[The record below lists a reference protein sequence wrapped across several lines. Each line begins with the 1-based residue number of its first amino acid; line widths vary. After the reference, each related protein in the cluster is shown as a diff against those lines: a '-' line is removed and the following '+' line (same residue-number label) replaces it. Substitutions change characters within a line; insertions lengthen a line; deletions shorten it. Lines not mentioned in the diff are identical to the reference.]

1 MVNDVNI
8 YIKVMLDLGYQI
20 GSSGVKKILFTK
32 KSYYP
37 YSLSQWMEKNVE
49 LYLDKPGGLFMVSYS
64 DDYYSGRHIGE
75 TEFINM
81 NRDRIRDIK
90 IDLCC

>member
-1 MVNDVNI
+1 MFRSGARKFWSCFVN
-8 YIKVMLDLGYQI
+8 LGL
-20 GSSGVKKILFTK
+20 SSYL
-32 KSYYP
+32 
-37 YSLSQWMEKNVE
+37 MEKNVE
-49 LYLDKPGGLFMVSYS
+49 LYLDKPGGLFMVVYG
-64 DDYYSGRHIGE
+64 DDFYGGYYSGRHVGE